1 MRMKKEDITNKAK
14 KAIELVSNV
23 DGEFK
28 TAAFSV
34 VFDRMLD
41 HEDESQ
47 SPHEKKIGHSESR
60 QGSGVPDIQKMKGDL
75 AEKCGISVTQLD
87 EILYFDTNII
97 KVIAPL
103 SGSEPEK
110 QLIVAKCILTA
121 YDIVFGQPW
130 VKALVLSKCMGASK
144 VSQLSHLSKNLKKD
158 KQSIRLQG
166 SRKGVEYKI
175 TEYGKAL
182 TFDII
187 KKLAKGEA
195 L

>member
-1 MRMKKEDITNKAK
+1 MKKEDITNKAK
-14 KAIELVSNV
+14 KAIELVSGV
-23 DGEFK
+23 DDEFK
-28 TAAFSV
+28 IAAFSV
-34 VFDRMLD
+34 VFDKILD
-41 HEDESQ
+41 HGDEPQPPQQKRS
-47 SPHEKKIGHSESR
+47 GHSEPR
-60 QGSGVPDIQKMKGDL
+60 HDSGVPDIQGKKGEL
-75 AEKCGISVTQLD
+75 AEKCSISVTQLD
-87 EILYFDTNII
+87 EILYFDSDII

-110 QLIVAKCILTA
+110 QLTVAKCILTA
-121 YDIVFGQPW
+121 YDVIFGQPW
-130 VKALVLSKCMGASK
+130 VKALVLSKCVGASK
-144 VSQLSHLSKNLKKD
+144 VGQLSHLSKNLKKD